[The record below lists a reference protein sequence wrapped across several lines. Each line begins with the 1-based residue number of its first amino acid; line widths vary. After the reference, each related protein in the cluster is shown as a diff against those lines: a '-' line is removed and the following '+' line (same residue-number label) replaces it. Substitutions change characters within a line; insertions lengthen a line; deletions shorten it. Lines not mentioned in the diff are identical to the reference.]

1 MGEKPLKDRIMDTA
15 LRLFEKYGYHGVTVE
30 RIVTESNT
38 SKGGF
43 YHNFKSKDELLYH
56 IHDVF
61 ITYVLNKAQDAYKNY
76 GTPTE
81 RLCAIIQSFVK
92 VFHLYKPHI
101 TVFYQESAYLK
112 PEYSEKINEKR
123 DEFKQVIFRV
133 IREGIAAGEFRPEL
147 SVEITGMSI
156 IGMVN
161 WTYKWYKPDGPMT
174 IEEIANNFIDFIL
187 HSILTDE
194 AKQKAEI
201 APFFMKHQP
210 VPSSRL

>member
-1 MGEKPLKDRIMDTA
+1 MAEKTLKERIIDTA
-15 LRLFEKYGYHGVTVE
+15 LRLFEQYGYHGVTVD
-30 RIVTESNT
+30 RIVTESNA

-76 GTPTE
+76 HTPTE

-101 TVFYQESAYLK
+101 TVFYQESTYLK
-112 PEYSEKINEKR
+112 PEYSQKINEKR
-123 DEFKQVIFRV
+123 DEFKQVIFQV
-133 IREGIAAGEFRPEL
+133 IREGIIAGEFRPEL

-174 IEEIANNFIDFIL
+174 IEQIAAHFIDFIL
-187 HSILTDE
+187 HSILTEE
-194 AKQKAEI
+194 AKQKAENSL
-201 APFFMKHQP
+201 FFLETQTN
-210 VPSSRL
+210 VI

>member
-1 MGEKPLKDRIMDTA
+1 MAEKTLRDRIIDTA
-15 LRLFEKYGYHGVTVE
+15 LRLFEKYGYHGVTVD

-61 ITYVLNKAQDAYKNY
+61 ITYVLNKAQEAYENY
-76 GTPTE
+76 TTSTE
-81 RLCAIIQSFVK
+81 RLYAIIQSFVK

-101 TVFYQESAYLK
+101 TVFYQESTYLK
-112 PEYSEKINEKR
+112 PEYSEKINRKR
-123 DEFKQVIFRV
+123 DEFKEVIFRV
-133 IREGIAAGEFRPEL
+133 IREGIEAGEFRSEL

-161 WTYKWYKPDGPMT
+161 WTYKWYNPDGPMT
-174 IEEIANNFIDFIL
+174 IEQIANYFADFIL
-187 HSILTDE
+187 HSILTEE
-194 AKQKAEI
+194 AKRRPQISNFFIK
-201 APFFMKHQP
+201 PFSGSFSK
-210 VPSSRL
+210 